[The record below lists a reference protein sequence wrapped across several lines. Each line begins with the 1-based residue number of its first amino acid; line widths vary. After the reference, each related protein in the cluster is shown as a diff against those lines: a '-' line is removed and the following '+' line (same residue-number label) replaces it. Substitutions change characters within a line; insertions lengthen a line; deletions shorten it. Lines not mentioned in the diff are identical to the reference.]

1 MKTLLFVDD
10 DGPFRELFR
19 RVFEEEGYRVVLAQ
33 CGAEGVEVVTAEC
46 PDVAILDVRMPEM
59 DGLDLAEQLRMIA
72 PRLPIILYTGCDEMC
87 TMDCRAGLAAAC
99 VDKIRASR
107 SWRSP
112 SRGSC
117 RPPGTPI
124 YSDKACRRCGL
135 LRREQNGWKAGPS
148 RMPNRKNREK
158 RPLSGKIVKFRG
170 FSAFYGLH
178 FSSQRL

>member
-99 VDKIRASR
+99 VDKNTGFTELAIAITRVLSPARHADLFRQGLPPLRVAS
-107 SWRSP
+107 
-112 SRGSC
+112 
-117 RPPGTPI
+117 
-124 YSDKACRRCGL
+124 A
-135 LRREQNGWKAGPS
+135 
-148 RMPNRKNREK
+148 
-158 RPLSGKIVKFRG
+158 
-170 FSAFYGLH
+170 
-178 FSSQRL
+178 